1 MQVFRYALAFVGMLV
16 VLAIALLGGFF
27 IMGPLMQGA
36 GDSGPTPAGDETQ
49 AAISSAEALP
59 TRAPSNTPLSAADL
73 LPTRVPSNTPIA
85 ALDELPTRAPT
96 ATLLETDAPTV
107 STATPEP
114 LPGPTWTQ
122 APTSAATEEGTFVV
136 PSPETSATAVVG
148 IPASIVVV
156 PATLTVREPEGS
168 GILVIS
174 LSSEPEGAVIIPL
187 SVTGDECSVIPD
199 EVTLDGSNWSSGVN
213 VTVTAVDDALVDG
226 DQVCAVGTG
235 AARSS
240 GADYA
245 GMSADDV
252 TVTVEDDDTA
262 GIAVAPVSLTAREP
276 GGSEAFVISLRSEPE
291 GVVTIPLSV
300 ESDEC
305 SVGQGEVTL
314 DSANWR
320 TGVSVEVSVTDDDV
334 VDGNQVCVVRIG
346 AARSSGPDY
355 ADMTVEDVTLTVEDD
370 DAAEIVVAPAT
381 LTVREPEGSKSF
393 VVTLSSEP
401 EGPVSIPLSVASDE
415 CSVTPGEVALDKAN
429 WRAGVSVAVAAV
441 DDAAE
446 DGDQVCVVGIG
457 AARSSGADYA
467 GMTVEDVVVTVV
479 DDDMAGIVVMPGTLT
494 VAEPEGSKTFVIALS
509 SEPEGTVSVPLGAAS
524 DECSVTPGEVTLDK
538 ANWRTG
544 VSVAVAAQDDE
555 VDDGD
560 QGCAIGI
567 GPVTS
572 SGADYADVTVEDLV
586 VTVVD
591 DDAAE
596 IVVAPANLTLQE
608 LGASEPFVITLG
620 SEPEAAVTIALSVA
634 SDECSVTPGEVTLDP
649 ANWRGGV
656 SVAVAPVDDKEE
668 DGDQDCVV
676 TIGAARSAGADYDGL
691 NVEDVMVTVVDDDA
705 AGIVVE
711 PASLVVSELEG
722 SGSYAISLNS
732 KPADAVLV
740 SLSTDEQ
747 IVVSPTS
754 LTFTGLDWNIPQSVA
769 VSVADD
775 NIAEGQHIS
784 RIGQTVSSGDKKY
797 DRIAVDSMTISI
809 TDNETAGVI
818 VMPNEVVVGEGE
830 GPEAYA
836 IVLASQP
843 SRKVEISVSTDGQT
857 AVDPVQLTFRRA
869 EWNAPQVVN
878 VRAVDDDVSEGPH
891 VSIISHVAS
900 SDDENY
906 RDVAIEDVTARVAD
920 SGAASVAVVVTQSVA
935 ESVSESSPS
944 SELSPLDPIRNIK
957 ISPAL
962 ILVVVLAVVASLVE
976 LRSARRREDRG

>member
-1 MQVFRYALAFVGMLV
+1 MQVLRYALAFVGMLA

-27 IMGPLMQGA
+27 IMGPLMKGA
-36 GDSGPTPAGDETQ
+36 GDSGPAPAGDETQ
-49 AAISSAEALP
+49 VAISSVEAFP

-73 LPTRVPSNTPIA
+73 LPTRVPSNTPLTA
-85 ALDELPTRAPT
+85 VSELPTRAPT
-96 ATLLETDAPTV
+96 AATLETDAPAPL
-107 STATPEP
+107 TATPEP
-114 LPGPTWTQ
+114 LPEPTWTQ
-122 APTSAATEEGTFVV
+122 TPTSATTAEETVVV
-136 PSPETSATAVVG
+136 PSPETSVTAVVG
-148 IPASIVVV
+148 APASIVVV

-168 GILVIS
+168 GTFIIS
-174 LSSEPEGAVIIPL
+174 LSSEPEGTVIIPL

-199 EVTLDGSNWSSGVN
+199 EVTLDGSNWSTGAN
-213 VTVTAVDDALVDG
+213 VAVMVVDDALVDG
-226 DQVCAVGTG
+226 DQVCMVGTG
-235 AARSS
+235 SARSS

-245 GMSADDV
+245 EMSVDDV
-252 TVTVEDDDTA
+252 TVTVEDDDMA
-262 GIAVAPVSLTAREP
+262 GIAVAPVSLTASEP
-276 GGSEAFVISLRSEPE
+276 GGSEVFVISLSSEPE
-291 GVVTIPLSV
+291 GAVTIPLNV

-305 SVGQGEVTL
+305 SVAQGEVTL

-320 TGVSVEVSVTDDDV
+320 TGVSVEVAVVDDDV
-334 VDGNQVCVVRIG
+334 QDGDQVCVVAIG
-346 AARSSGPDY
+346 AARSSGADY
-355 ADMTVEDVTLTVEDD
+355 ADMSVENVTLTVEDD
-370 DAAEIVVAPAT
+370 DAAGIVIAPAT
-381 LTVREPEGSKSF
+381 LTVRESEGSETF

-429 WRAGVSVAVAAV
+429 WGTGVSVAVAAV

-479 DDDMAGIVVMPGTLT
+479 DDDMAGIVVMPGKLT
-494 VAEPEGSKTFVIALS
+494 VAEPEGSEMLVIALS
-509 SEPEGTVSVPLGAAS
+509 SEPEAAVSVPLSAAG

-555 VDDGD
+555 VEDGD
-560 QGCAIGI
+560 QECAIGI

-572 SGADYADVTVEDLV
+572 GGADYADVTVKDVV
-586 VTVVD
+586 VTVID
-591 DDAAE
+591 DDVAG
-596 IVVAPANLTLQE
+596 IVTSPVNLTVQE
-608 LGASEPFVITLG
+608 SGASEPFVITLS
-620 SEPEAAVTIALSVA
+620 SEPEAAVSIALSVA

-649 ANWRGGV
+649 ATWRGGV

-705 AGIVVE
+705 AGIVVA

-722 SGSYAISLNS
+722 SGTYAISLNS
-732 KPADAVLV
+732 KPADTVLV

-747 IVVSPTS
+747 IVVNPTS
-754 LTFTGLDWNIPQSVA
+754 LTFTVRDWNVPQSV
-769 VSVADD
+769 VVTVADD
-775 NIAEGQHIS
+775 NIAEGQHSS
-784 RIGQTVSSGDKKY
+784 RIGQTVSSSDEKY

-818 VMPNEVVVGEGE
+818 ITPNEVAVGEGE
-830 GPEAYA
+830 GPEAYVV
-836 IVLASQP
+836 VLASQP

-869 EWNAPQVVN
+869 EWNAPQMVN

-900 SDDENY
+900 SDDEDY
-906 RDVAIEDVTARVAD
+906 RDVPIDDVIARIAD
-920 SGAASVAVVVTQSVA
+920 SGAASVAVVVTQSVP
-935 ESVSESSPS
+935 ESVPESSS
-944 SELSPLDPIRNIK
+944 SSDSSPFDPIRNIE

-962 ILVVVLAVVASLVE
+962 ILVVVLAAVASLVE
-976 LRSARRREDRG
+976 LRSARKRKDRD